1 MASIRTACAT
11 GVAVCCV
18 LLLIT
23 KHLYSEPL
31 TDKALVESNDKMQDI
46 LKDAVAEDG
55 TIVLCKANI
64 CRDLETGEQIGRGR
78 DGYYVTFENKP
89 GYQEKL
95 ERFQA
100 RVKAWLDKK

>member
-1 MASIRTACAT
+1 MASVRTACAI
-11 GVAVCCV
+11 GAAVCC
-18 LLLIT
+18 LLLLT

-31 TDKALVESNDKMQDI
+31 TEKPSAAPNDTMESI

-55 TIVLCKANI
+55 TVVLCKSHV
-64 CRDLETGEQIGRGR
+64 CHDLETGEVIGNGR